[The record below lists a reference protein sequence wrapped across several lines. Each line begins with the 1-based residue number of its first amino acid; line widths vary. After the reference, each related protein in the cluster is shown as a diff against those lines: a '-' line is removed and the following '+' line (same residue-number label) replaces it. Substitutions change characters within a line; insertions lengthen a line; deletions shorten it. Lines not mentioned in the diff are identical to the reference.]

1 MAKGKYQEWLTEEG
15 LTRIKGWAMDG
26 LTDKQIAQNM
36 GISLSTFCDWKNK
49 HSEFSESLKETK
61 DVADRNVENALYQ
74 AALSGNTTAMIFWLK
89 NRKPDKWR
97 EKREEETEDKTI
109 TVTIK
114 GAEDYGD

>member
-1 MAKGKYQEWLTEEG
+1 MAKGKYQEWLTEQG

-26 LTDKQIAQNM
+26 LTDEQIAHNM
-36 GISLSTFCDWKNK
+36 GISRKTLCEWKEKYSDICDT
-49 HSEFSESLKETK
+49 LKETK

-97 EKREEETEDKTI
+97 KKREEDTEDKNI

-114 GAEDYGD
+114 GADEYGD